1 MNERQTMAEHSFQE
15 VMKQWRRMCKAF
27 SETTDC
33 EGCPIED
40 MTEHG
45 CDGIYSD
52 EFAGV
57 VNWNELARRVMQWAE
72 ENPDPVYPSFLE
84 WLHEMY
90 PQMEGKSDFDT
101 MLFLF
106 KTRIPVD
113 IAQKLEIKP
122 R

>member
-1 MNERQTMAEHSFQE
+1 MKEYNFSD
-15 VMKQWRRMCKAF
+15 VMRQWRRMCKAF
-27 SETTDC
+27 WDDTYCVD
-33 EGCPIED
+33 CPIED
-40 MTEHG
+40 MSECG
-45 CDGIYSD
+45 CDAIYSD

-57 VNWNELARRVMQWAE
+57 VDWNELARRVMQWAE
-72 ENPDPVYPSFLE
+72 ENPEPVYPSFLE

-106 KTRIPVD
+106 KTRIPFD
-113 IAQKLEIKP
+113 IAQKLGIKP